1 MLKLKPLEYICHI
14 ISAIIHIAHDDVI
27 KWKLVLRYCPFVWG
41 IHRSPVNSPHKGQW
55 REALMFSLICARI
68 NGWVNY
74 DEAGD
79 LRRPRARYDVTVMAN
94 ILISVKESVVSPPC
108 ESYFILY
115 YTITANGISNVLCWH
130 KYWKC
135 EISFLR
141 TQLSC
146 SPMGHYQ
153 VKILLWCPIAESP
166 QKTLFHIQPPELEGR
181 PHAPVWSL
189 LQLFKNCFDWLQTN
203 QNTSIFL
210 NIEVNIHNFGLGKP
224 S

>member
-79 LRRPRARYDVTVMAN
+79 LRRPRAHYDVTVMAN

-135 EISFLR
+135 EISFQELSWAVLQWATTRLKFFAGVQLQKVLKKPFSISNHQSLR
-141 TQLSC
+141 ADPMHLYGVYYSC
-146 SPMGHYQ
+146 L
-153 VKILLWCPIAESP
+153 KIVLIGCK
-166 QKTLFHIQPPELEGR
+166 QTKTLPF
-181 PHAPVWSL
+181 S
-189 LQLFKNCFDWLQTN
+189 
-203 QNTSIFL
+203 
-210 NIEVNIHNFGLGKP
+210 
-224 S
+224 